1 MNAITIA
8 HLSDIH
14 HNPDENSQISTL
26 LREKGLLVE
35 KFLGQCLE
43 TLKQRKPDIV
53 LITGD
58 MTHEGTS
65 SHYRYLRD
73 SLSSA
78 LPGTPVLCAMGNH
91 DVRGAFRE
99 GFLGLTPSDGPYYAS
114 ASVNGWLFVSLD
126 SAFEKGL
133 EGVLTKE
140 AMDFLENAMEAAGKN
155 GPGSS
160 GGPETILLMHHPI
173 LKAAGPMGLTAD
185 PRLLRLLESGRIA
198 AMFNGHVHGN
208 YTGTVCGVPQ
218 FTADSLKTGC
228 DYCGHFLAYN
238 DRAGYQLV
246 TFQENGDWNVERFLL
261 HPEIETFFQKN
272 LYA

>member
-35 KFLGQCLE
+35 KLLGQCLE

-73 SLSSA
+73 ALSSA

-99 GFLGLTPSDGPYYAS
+99 GFLGLAPSGGPYYAS
-114 ASVNGWLFVSLD
+114 ASVKGWLFVSLD
-126 SAFEKGL
+126 SAL
-133 EGVLTKE
+133 
-140 AMDFLENAMEAAGKN
+140 
-155 GPGSS
+155 
-160 GGPETILLMHHPI
+160 
-173 LKAAGPMGLTAD
+173 
-185 PRLLRLLESGRIA
+185 
-198 AMFNGHVHGN
+198 
-208 YTGTVCGVPQ
+208 
-218 FTADSLKTGC
+218 SLI
-228 DYCGHFLAYN
+228 H
-238 DRAGYQLV
+238 
-246 TFQENGDWNVERFLL
+246 
-261 HPEIETFFQKN
+261 I
-272 LYA
+272 

>member
-35 KFLGQCLE
+35 KLLGQCLETLKQRKPDIVLITGDMTHEGTSSHYRYLRELREKGLLVEKLLGQCLE

-73 SLSSA
+73 ALSSA
-78 LPGTPVLCAMGNH
+78 LPCTPVLCAMGNH

-114 ASVNGWLFVSLD
+114 ASVKGWLFVSLD

-133 EGVLTKE
+133 RLPWARPFRRAILCLRIRQGL
-140 AMDFLENAMEAAGKN
+140 AFCL
-155 GPGSS
+155 PGQC
-160 GGPETILLMHHPI
+160 L
-173 LKAAGPMGLTAD
+173 
-185 PRLLRLLESGRIA
+185 
-198 AMFNGHVHGN
+198 
-208 YTGTVCGVPQ
+208 
-218 FTADSLKTGC
+218 
-228 DYCGHFLAYN
+228 
-238 DRAGYQLV
+238 
-246 TFQENGDWNVERFLL
+246 
-261 HPEIETFFQKN
+261 
-272 LYA
+272 